1 MEEKKRIQRYIQ
13 SKQIDEFS
21 LDNTILLISGYA
33 DYVDP
38 LDDEL
43 YFIKKYIKEN
53 KLDLKSRLRVRAW
66 QRAYIFKYLRTH
78 FRNMSLDAIGNLVN
92 KDHACVI
99 HGIRLHDNMTETKDK
114 VYSAITDNLSKTFKI

>member
-1 MEEKKRIQRYIQ
+1 MEEKQRIQRYIQ

-53 KLDLKSRLRVRAW
+53 KLDLKSNLRVRVW

-78 FRNMSLDAIGNLVN
+78 FKNMSLEMIGNLVN
-92 KDHACVI
+92 RNHACVI
-99 HGIRLHDNMTETKDK
+99 HGLRLHDNLIETRDEI
-114 VYSAITDNLSKTFKI
+114 YSAITDNLSKTFKI